1 MLIHPT
7 ANSYEIG
14 TALFHAES
22 ATNSDTTTDTGTQV
36 FLSVDKVESRYTS
49 NLLLW
54 GEMITFLTG
63 AMIRLSCDNNVHLLC
78 VYLINK
84 DS

>member
-14 TALFHAES
+14 TALFHAEG
-22 ATNSDTTTDTGTQV
+22 ATNSYTTTDTSTQV

-63 AMIRLSCDNNVHLLC
+63 VIIRLSCNNNVHLIY
-78 VYLINK
+78 VYLTNK